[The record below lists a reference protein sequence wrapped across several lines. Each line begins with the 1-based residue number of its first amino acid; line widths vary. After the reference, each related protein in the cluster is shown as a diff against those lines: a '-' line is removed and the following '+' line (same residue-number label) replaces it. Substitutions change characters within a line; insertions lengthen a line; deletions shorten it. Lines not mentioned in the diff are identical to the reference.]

1 MRIGILGG
9 TFDPVHSGHTALA
22 QAALEK
28 LSLDAVW
35 LMPSGEPPHKKPF
48 AGRADRLTMARLA
61 AEDLPGVE
69 VCEEEIL
76 RPGETYAADT
86 LKALKKQYPDDEFVY
101 ILGSDAAGRVHKWK
115 NAEKVMKLCS
125 FACVLRAGAEQQTPE
140 GMTRLEV
147 EIADISSE
155 SIRARI
161 MAGGAA
167 GDDVPPKVA
176 EYIARRG
183 LYIAAMTEQEIIEDL
198 RKRLKPSRFAH
209 TMGVA
214 YTAAELASL
223 NGIYPGKAYIAG
235 LLHDCA
241 KNLSDEKLK
250 KLAEV
255 SGADEEEMA
264 VKPVLHAPVGAYV
277 AKERYGVVDNEV
289 LCAIRRHTVGAE
301 DMSLLDAIVYVAD
314 MIEPGRKYFDGL
326 ERARALARRDIFR
339 AAALCGKLTRSFN
352 KGKGAKMH
360 PLTEKMIE
368 KIENG
373 GMNNG

>member
-352 KGKGAKMH
+352 KGKVLKC
-360 PLTEKMIE
+360 IR
-368 KIENG
+368 
-373 GMNNG
+373 